1 MFPFINNYFAKS
13 EKKRNEPQ
21 TDCNGADANI
31 NQIKLE
37 QRRVGE
43 MSYFDRTSKRLSVS
57 TGLLIT
63 GKLVKTEIQ

>member
-1 MFPFINNYFAKS
+1 MFPFINNYFVKS

-21 TDCNGADANI
+21 TDCNGADAAI

-37 QRRVGE
+37 KRRVGE
-43 MSYFDRTSKRLSVS
+43 MSYIDRTSKRLSVS
-57 TGLLIT
+57 TGLLIN